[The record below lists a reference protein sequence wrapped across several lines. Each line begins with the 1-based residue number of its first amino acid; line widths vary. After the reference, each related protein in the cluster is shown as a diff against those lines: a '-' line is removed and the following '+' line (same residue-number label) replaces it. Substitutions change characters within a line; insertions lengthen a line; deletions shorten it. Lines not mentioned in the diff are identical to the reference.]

1 MLRLNHK
8 YSYLTGI
15 VYIYL
20 TFNNTLIS
28 VTDINGKTIL
38 FASSGLLGLK
48 GAKRGTS
55 YAGQSIAMMLSKK
68 LYLLGFRFLYIQ
80 LKGFGGARRSV
91 LKGFTFSNFKVI
103 SIKDRTAIAHNGCKQ
118 RKKRRI

>member
-38 FASSGLLGLK
+38 FGSSGLLGLK

-55 YAGQSIAMMLSKK
+55 YAGQSIATMLSKK

-91 LKGFTFSNFKVI
+91 LKGFAFSNFKVI
-103 SIKDRTAIAHNGCKQ
+103 SIKDHTAIAHNGCKQ
-118 RKKRRI
+118 KKKRRI